1 MSLEPLKFENK
12 HAFFSVSFK
21 TPYDNCFDIT
31 DFRVILNNISEVKYH
46 FVVRFSIC
54 NV

>member
-1 MSLEPLKFENK
+1 MFEHK
-12 HAFFSVSFK
+12 HAFFSNRFL
-21 TPYDNCFDIT
+21 TPYDNCFDST
-31 DFRVILNNISEVKYH
+31 DCRLILNNISEVKYH